1 MSPRTGALESPAWM
15 PRRPGAAA
23 AALALNV
30 ALGIALILSFRTSP
44 APISGEVVSRLIWLP
59 APAARP
65 KRPNPPKSKRPPSVA
80 SRSRARAE
88 TLSPIMPSVA
98 PIAGTRAPVDWWG
111 EAERVV
117 RERSRAATDR
127 PDDGRI
133 DLHLES
139 RSEAPAHYAGE
150 SYRDELGNKIV
161 WVSEKCYIESDPP
174 PLGTPPAFEHATSTR
189 TVCPGNSNTPRGDL
203 FKDLPEYRKYAP
215 K

>member
-1 MSPRTGALESPAWM
+1 M

-30 ALGIALILSFRTSP
+30 ALGIALVLSFHTSR
-44 APISGEVVSRLIWLP
+44 APVSGEVVSRLIWLP
-59 APAARP
+59 APDARP
-65 KRPNPPKSKRPPSVA
+65 KRPSRPKSNRPNSVA

-88 TLSPIMPSVA
+88 TLSPIVPSVA

-111 EAERVV
+111 EAERVI

-127 PDDGRI
+127 PDDRRI
-133 DLHLES
+133 DLHLGS
-139 RSEAPAHYAGE
+139 GSEAPAHYAGE

-161 WVSEKCYIESDPP
+161 WVSEKCYLESDPP
-174 PLGTPPAFEHATSTR
+174 PPGTPAAFEHATSTR
-189 TVCPGNSNTPRGDL
+189 TVCPGDSNAPRGDL